1 MRRSMSVGIVRGR
14 MIARFVGR
22 IVLGVGALAISRPI
36 VQGNRRGAVI
46 DATSLGMLKR
56 SVSS

>member
-1 MRRSMSVGIVRGR
+1 MSVGIVRGR